1 VISRWAAFLGFRA
14 ASAGGGLLGPGKLP
28 HWLAKFTTT
37 YGGLGLFTIG
47 FLDSSVLSLPFV
59 NDLLLVRF
67 SIVAPHRMPYYAAM
81 ATLGS
86 LAGCIWLY
94 YLAKKGGEVMYR
106 RYTGQRA
113 ARVRDWVLRNKFL
126 SVAVPAI
133 LPPPLP
139 FKPFVL
145 AAGVFQVP
153 VRTFAVALLVGR
165 GLRYFLEGFLAVR
178 YGPAAQR
185 YFVENKLELTLIIV
199 GTVLLT
205 YAVTRWI
212 FGASSKEA

>member
-1 VISRWAAFLGFRA
+1 VIPPWAAPIGLRPA
-14 ASAGGGLLGPGKLP
+14 AADGGVQPPTRLP

-37 YGGLGLFTIG
+37 YAGLGLFAIG

-59 NDLLLVRF
+59 NDLLLIRF
-67 SIVAPHRMPYYAAM
+67 SIVAPHRMPYYAGM

-94 YLAKKGGEVMYR
+94 YLAKKGGEAMFR

-178 YGPAAQR
+178 YGPQAQR
-185 YFVENKLELTLIIV
+185 YFVENKLELTLLII
-199 GTVLLT
+199 GTLLLT

-212 FGASSKEA
+212 FGGSSKQA